1 MSEYET
7 SDGLEVTVTP
17 MHAYPDGL
25 LLGAELAAFALPV
38 VGGLPPG
45 VLDQVKAAISGEG
58 DTSGRTA
65 ALSVLGSLALSNPAE
80 GGVHGSAAAALFD
93 GLARSLTQAADR
105 KRFLRISE
113 PLLATLSVRHEGK
126 QVELADV
133 ERVRRVV
140 GSNIRLLVELLGFAL
155 RGNFASFFSGAGD
168 TSDDSESGPAPPRAS
183 R

>member
-7 SDGLEVTVTP
+7 SDGLEVTVTA

-25 LLGAELAAFALPV
+25 LLGAELAALALPA
-38 VGGLPPG
+38 VGGLPQG
-45 VLDQVKAAISGEG
+45 VLDQVKAAISGDG
-58 DTSGRTA
+58 DVSARVAT
-65 ALSVLGSLALSNPAE
+65 LSVLGSLALSNPAE

-93 GLARSLTQAADR
+93 GLARALTQIADR

-140 GSNIRLLVELLGFAL
+140 GSNIRLLAELLGIAL
-155 RGNFASFFSGAGD
+155 RGNFASFFSGVGG
-168 TSDDSESGPAPPRAS
+168 TSDASATGAPAS